1 MRKQKIQEWRRQKR
15 RRQKI
20 PEGRLQKSVKSHF
33 LVGSFGSLQI
43 SVKSTVIAIR
53 LLAILEPVL
62 SFDSSPFAG
71 SKVEHRS
78 LRRSFAQQRCPTT
91 MPNNDAPIGRCLR
104 NVSECSVCYTF
115 GYTHAAGL
123 LHLLGRNLSCMP
135 LSHRM
140 APGEQGSLSS
150 TSPNLAHLLSKAN
163 RVITNLTVITRRRV

>member
-1 MRKQKIQEWRRQKR
+1 MRKQKIQEWKRQKR

-91 MPNNDAPIGRCLR
+91 MPNNVAQQRCANWTLFAKRVGVLR
-104 NVSECSVCYTF
+104 
-115 GYTHAAGL
+115 L
-123 LHLLGRNLSCMP
+123 LHVWVHTRC
-135 LSHRM
+135 RFVT
-140 APGEQGSLSS
+140 SS
-150 TSPNLAHLLSKAN
+150 G
-163 RVITNLTVITRRRV
+163 